1 MSYLDCRNILKYSNF
16 WNDYY
21 EKVVGLFLISL
32 LRNHHNTIQQKKICF
47 FYIHYIVNM
56 SNDDFKFAIKK
67 LVHIYYNKIK
77 YIVIEKNLTYF
88 FSKINIEFA

>member
-1 MSYLDCRNILKYSNF
+1 
-16 WNDYY
+16 
-21 EKVVGLFLISL
+21 
-32 LRNHHNTIQQKKICF
+32 
-47 FYIHYIVNM
+47 M

-77 YIVIEKNLTYF
+77 YIVIEKNLTTF

>member
-1 MSYLDCRNILKYSNF
+1 
-16 WNDYY
+16 
-21 EKVVGLFLISL
+21 
-32 LRNHHNTIQQKKICF
+32 
-47 FYIHYIVNM
+47 M

-88 FSKINIEFA
+88 FSKSILNSFNYFAYMLNY